1 MFRQFRRGVGAV
13 IYARYDG
20 YSVAR
25 AGAAARANQHPTKP
39 RSGPLGQAVRAK
51 SCRDQ
56 LRNSQLRKQRRN
68 AKNGQ
73 LPFGWSVKLTP
84 AKRVCQPPCQA
95 KPHLIG

>member
-13 IYARYDG
+13 IYARCDG

-25 AGAAARANQHPTKP
+25 AGAAGRANQHPTS
-39 RSGPLGQAVRAK
+39 RLGPLGQAVRAR

-56 LRNSQLRKQRRN
+56 LWNSQLRKQRRN

-84 AKRVCQPPCQA
+84 AWRVCQPLCQA